1 MVPDRTD
8 DQGGRMRHRI
18 KLLIIMTLTA
28 SFLQTAPWPI
38 SAGGLKPERP
48 YEKTADKLLATGLH
62 EQHTYVLLQQITS
75 VGSRLAGSR
84 GATAAVEMTRR
95 IMQDL
100 GFDAVHLE
108 PTQVPHWERGPEA
121 FAQMTSAR
129 EGSSPLAVAAIG
141 GSIATPEAGLSGRV
155 LEVRSFAELHTKRDQ
170 ASGRIVFFNRPMDPA
185 LLNTF
190 SAYGGAANQ
199 RTQGAVEAARAG
211 AIAVLVRSLTMRLDN
226 FPHTGM
232 LRYAP
237 DSAVPIPAACVS
249 TLGAERLHSA
259 LQQDPDLKVEMRFQ
273 CQQLDPAPSHNVVG
287 QITGWEKPDEIVLLG
302 GHLDCW
308 DLSYGAHDD
317 GAGCAQAI
325 AALRLLQ
332 KLGLTPRRTIRAV
345 MFMNEEFGGSGGRD
359 YAASGLRAR
368 ETHVAALESDR
379 GGFLPLAI
387 GLGLGQ
393 KDFEAFRKWETLFQ
407 RIGLQ
412 RLQRGGGGVDIGPLG
427 SQGTILC
434 GLVPDSQR
442 YFDVHH
448 SAKDVLASVNPREL
462 ELGTIAMALWAYI
475 IAEEG
480 I

>member
-1 MVPDRTD
+1 
-8 DQGGRMRHRI
+8 MRHRI
-18 KLLIIMTLTA
+18 RYSIITA
-28 SFLQTAPWPI
+28 LMVSFLQTASGPVL
-38 SAGGLKPERP
+38 AGQMNSEPLYGE
-48 YEKTADKLLATGLH
+48 TADQLLAAGLR
-62 EQHTYVLLQQITS
+62 EQYTYALLQCITS
-75 VGSRLAGSR
+75 TGPRLAGSK
-84 GATAAVEMTRR
+84 GAAAAVELTRR

-121 FAQMTSAR
+121 FAQMISSKA
-129 EGSSPLAVAAIG
+129 GSSPLSVAAIG
-141 GSIATPEAGLSGRV
+141 GSIGTPEAGISGNV
-155 LEVRSFAELHTKRDQ
+155 LEVRSFAELHKKRDQ
-170 ASGRIVFFNRPMDPA
+170 VPGRIVFFNRPMDSA

-211 AIAVLVRSLTMRLDN
+211 AIAVLVRSLTMRLDD

-232 LRYAP
+232 LEYVLDRAT
-237 DSAVPIPAACVS
+237 PIPAACVS
-249 TLGAERLHSA
+249 TLGAEHLHSA
-259 LQQDPDLKVEMRFQ
+259 LQEDPNLRVEMRFQ
-273 CQQLDPAPSHNVVG
+273 CRRLEPAPSHNVVG
-287 QITGWEKPDEIVLLG
+287 QITGRDKPQEIILLG

-308 DLSYGAHDD
+308 DLSHGAHDD

-325 AALRLLQ
+325 AALRLLR

-359 YAASGLRAR
+359 YAVSGLRDQ

-387 GLGLGQ
+387 GLGLSQGEF
-393 KDFEAFRKWETLFQ
+393 DGFRKWEELF
-407 RIGLQ
+407 RRVGLQ

-434 GLVPDSQR
+434 SLIPDSQR

-448 SAKDVLASVNPREL
+448 SAKDVLTAVNPREL